1 MGIEDRRTNIES
13 GETEAKRLEKL
24 NDETEK
30 EVSEQKAVL
39 NSIKLPEDC
48 SYIKS
53 SLENDSEEAVDSYV
67 SAEIIDPS
75 EKLKEIADDNE
86 NEASHD
92 LSDLENGESAID
104 SMKSNEKNIHMDL
117 DGVKADTHEKVE
129 IVDDQTKKLAEL
141 RHQMVDAMIRADRIK
156 NLR

>member
-13 GETEAKRLEKL
+13 GEAEAKRLEKL

-39 NSIKLPEDC
+39 SSITLPEEF

-53 SLENDSEEAVDSYV
+53 SLENDSEEAVDNYV

-129 IVDDQTKKLAEL
+129 IVDDQTRKLAEL

>member
-13 GETEAKRLEKL
+13 GEAEAKRLEKL

-39 NSIKLPEDC
+39 SSITLPEEF

-129 IVDDQTKKLAEL
+129 IVDDQTRKLAEL

>member
-39 NSIKLPEDC
+39 NSIKLPEEF

-129 IVDDQTKKLAEL
+129 IVDDQTRKLAEL

>member
-53 SLENDSEEAVDSYV
+53 SLENDSKEAVDSYV

>member
-39 NSIKLPEDC
+39 SSITLPEEF

-129 IVDDQTKKLAEL
+129 IVDDQTRKLAEL

>member
-1 MGIEDRRTNIES
+1 MGIEDRRTNIEN

-39 NSIKLPEDC
+39 RSIKLPEEF

-67 SAEIIDPS
+67 SAEIIDPL
-75 EKLKEIADDNE
+75 EKLKKNADDNE

>member
-30 EVSEQKAVL
+30 EVSEQKAVM
-39 NSIKLPEDC
+39 NSIKLPEEF

-53 SLENDSEEAVDSYV
+53 SLKNVSEEAVDSYV
-67 SAEIIDPS
+67 STEIIDPL
-75 EKLKEIADDNE
+75 EKLKKNADDNE

-141 RHQMVDAMIRADRIK
+141 RHQMVDALIRADRIK

>member
-39 NSIKLPEDC
+39 NSIKLPEEF

-53 SLENDSEEAVDSYV
+53 SLKNVSEEAVDSHV
-67 SAEIIDPS
+67 SAKIIDPL
-75 EKLKEIADDNE
+75 EKLKENADDNE

-141 RHQMVDAMIRADRIK
+141 RHQMVDALIRADRIK

>member
-39 NSIKLPEDC
+39 YSIKLPEEF

-53 SLENDSEEAVDSYV
+53 SLKNVSEEAVDSHV
-67 SAEIIDPS
+67 SAKIIDPL
-75 EKLKEIADDNE
+75 EKLKENADDNE

-141 RHQMVDAMIRADRIK
+141 RHQMVDALIRADRIK

>member
-39 NSIKLPEDC
+39 SSIKLPEDC

-92 LSDLENGESAID
+92 LSELEKGESAID

>member
-1 MGIEDRRTNIES
+1 MGIEDRRTNIEN

-39 NSIKLPEDC
+39 NSIKLPEEF

-53 SLENDSEEAVDSYV
+53 SLKNVSEEAVDSHV
-67 SAEIIDPS
+67 SAKIIDPL
-75 EKLKEIADDNE
+75 EKLKENADDNE

-141 RHQMVDAMIRADRIK
+141 RHQMVDALIRADRIK

>member
-30 EVSEQKAVL
+30 EVFEQKAL
-39 NSIKLPEDC
+39 LRSIKLPEDC

-67 SAEIIDPS
+67 SAEIIDPL
-75 EKLKEIADDNE
+75 EKLKKNADDNE

-104 SMKSNEKNIHMDL
+104 SMKSNEKISIWILM
-117 DGVKADTHEKVE
+117 G
-129 IVDDQTKKLAEL
+129 
-141 RHQMVDAMIRADRIK
+141 
-156 NLR
+156 

>member
-30 EVSEQKAVL
+30 EVSEQKAVM
-39 NSIKLPEDC
+39 NSIKLPEEF

-53 SLENDSEEAVDSYV
+53 SLKNVSEEAVDSYV
-67 SAEIIDPS
+67 STEIIDPL
-75 EKLKEIADDNE
+75 EKLKKNADDNE

>member
-30 EVSEQKAVL
+30 EVFEQKAL
-39 NSIKLPEDC
+39 LRSIKLPEDC

-67 SAEIIDPS
+67 SAEIIDPL
-75 EKLKEIADDNE
+75 EKLKKNADDNE

-117 DGVKADTHEKVE
+117 DGIKADTHEKVE

>member
-53 SLENDSEEAVDSYV
+53 SLENDSKEAVDSYV
-67 SAEIIDPS
+67 STEIIDPS

-141 RHQMVDAMIRADRIK
+141 RHQMVDALIRADRFKI
-156 NLR
+156 

>member
-1 MGIEDRRTNIES
+1 MGIEDRRTNIEN

-39 NSIKLPEDC
+39 NSIKLPEEF